1 MDSLESILEQVNSPS
16 WTRQENSHQL
26 SKAKG
31 WHNDGWPD
39 GFTTKRITRPQ
50 TVEHSSQA

>member
-1 MDSLESILEQVNSPS
+1 MDSLETLLEQVNPLS
-16 WTRQENSHQL
+16 WTRPENSQQL

-31 WHNDGWPD
+31 WHNDGWSD
-39 GFTTKRITRPQ
+39 GFTTKRVSCPQ